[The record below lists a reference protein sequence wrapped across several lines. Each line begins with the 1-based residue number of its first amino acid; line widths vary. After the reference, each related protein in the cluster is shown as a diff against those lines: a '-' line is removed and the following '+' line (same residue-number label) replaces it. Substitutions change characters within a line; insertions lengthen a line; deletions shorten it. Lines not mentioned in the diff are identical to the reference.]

1 MEFIILDL
9 DDEISSK
16 EIFEVISENHKTSML
31 IDKEVKKLKE
41 LSSKSTK
48 RVEDDNKTPEKEMIY
63 DEADEVNSELDDKVD
78 YYNYLISSIDDCED
92 LQDQIESSL
101 PNPNTGDYKTIVLRL
116 KLKLLKS
123 IKETADFI
131 SECREEFDDEDL
143 EEYKEEIRLCSKKL
157 EILKS
162 ESNEEVNE
170 NKTSTKNNFFFPV
183 SSMGN
188 IRVIDEIEKISK
200 SSPKF
205 CSEFL
210 ELFQSIQD
218 GSFKRVKR
226 FLNNNKLV
234 GISEVR
240 GFKPRVV
247 FDRIGKNDYAIIT
260 AFLKKCDNDRGYKDS
275 LELKIQKYMSQRDN
289 IVKKLNNPEY
299 RALNEQ
305 YTNELFGKL
314 GYNKEESKSIEKRLG

>member
-9 DDEISSK
+9 DDGISSK
-16 EIFEVISENHKTSML
+16 EIFEVISENHKTSTL

-48 RVEDDNKTPEKEMIY
+48 RVEDDNKAPEKEMIY

-200 SSPKF
+200 SSPEF

-210 ELFQSIQD
+210 ELFQSTED

-247 FDRIGKNDYAIIT
+247 FDRIGKNDYVIIT

-314 GYNKEESKSIEKRLG
+314 GYNKEDSKSIEKRLG

>member
-9 DDEISSK
+9 DDEISSE
-16 EIFEVISENHKTSML
+16 EIFEVISENHKTSTL

-116 KLKLLKS
+116 KLKLLKR

-200 SSPKF
+200 SSPEF

-289 IVKKLNNPEY
+289 IVKRLNNPEF

-314 GYNKEESKSIEKRLG
+314 GYNKEDSKSIEKRLG

>member
-9 DDEISSK
+9 DDEISSE
-16 EIFEVISENHKTSML
+16 EIFEVISKNHNTSML
-31 IDKEVKKLKE
+31 MDKEVKKLKE

-48 RVEDDNKTPEKEMIY
+48 RVENDNKIPEKEMIY
-63 DEADEVNSELDDKVD
+63 DEVDEVNSELDDKVD

-116 KLKLLKS
+116 KLKLLKR

-200 SSPKF
+200 SSPEF

-210 ELFQSIQD
+210 ELFQSIED
-218 GSFKRVKR
+218 GSFKRVRR

-247 FDRIGKNDYAIIT
+247 FDRIGKNDYVIIT

-314 GYNKEESKSIEKRLG
+314 GYNNEDSKSVEKRLG

>member
-1 MEFIILDL
+1 MKFIILDL
-9 DDEISSK
+9 DDGISSK
-16 EIFEVISENHKTSML
+16 EIFEVISENHKTSTL

-78 YYNYLISSIDDCED
+78 YYNYLISSTDDCED

-162 ESNEEVNE
+162 EINEEVNE

-200 SSPKF
+200 SSPEF

-289 IVKKLNNPEY
+289 IVKRLNNPEF

-314 GYNKEESKSIEKRLG
+314 GYNKEDSKSIEKRLG

>member
-9 DDEISSK
+9 DDEISSE
-16 EIFEVISENHKTSML
+16 EIFEVISKNHKTSML
-31 IDKEVKKLKE
+31 MDKEVKKLKE
-41 LSSKSTK
+41 LSSNKDK
-48 RVEDDNKTPEKEMIY
+48 RVEKASQTSEKEMMCN
-63 DEADEVNSELDDKVD
+63 DVDEVNSELDDKVD
-78 YYNYLISSIDDCED
+78 YYNYLISSIDDCDD
-92 LQDQIESSL
+92 LKEHIESSL
-101 PNPNTGDYKTIVLRL
+101 PNPNTSDYKMIVLRL
-116 KLKLLKS
+116 KLKLLKR

-131 SECREEFDDEDL
+131 AECREEFDDDL

-162 ESNEEVNE
+162 ESNEEINE
-170 NKTSTKNNFFFPV
+170 NKISTKNNFFFPI

-200 SSPKF
+200 SGPEF

-218 GSFKRVKR
+218 GSFKGVRK

-260 AFLKKCDNDRGYKDS
+260 AFLKKCDNDKGYKES
-275 LELKIQKYMSQRDN
+275 LELKIQKYMGQRDN
-289 IVKKLNNPEY
+289 MIKNLNNSEY
-299 RALNEQ
+299 RTLNEQ
-305 YTNELFGKL
+305 YTNELFEKL
-314 GYNKEESKSIEKRLG
+314 GYNNENSRNIEKRLG

>member
-9 DDEISSK
+9 DDEISSE
-16 EIFEVISENHKTSML
+16 EIFEVISKNHNTYML
-31 IDKEVKKLKE
+31 MDKEVKKLKE
-41 LSSKSTK
+41 LSNKSTK
-48 RVEDDNKTPEKEMIY
+48 RVEDDNKTPEKEMTY

-101 PNPNTGDYKTIVLRL
+101 PNPNTSDYKTIVLRL
-116 KLKLLKS
+116 KLKLLKR

-131 SECREEFDDEDL
+131 SECKEEFDDEDL

-170 NKTSTKNNFFFPV
+170 NKISTKNNFFFPV

-188 IRVIDEIEKISK
+188 IRVIDEIEKILK
-200 SSPKF
+200 SSPEF

-210 ELFQSIQD
+210 ELFQSIED
-218 GSFKRVKR
+218 GSFKRVRR

-260 AFLKKCDNDRGYKDS
+260 AFLKKCDNDKGYKDS

-289 IVKKLNNPEY
+289 MVKSLNNPEY

-314 GYNKEESKSIEKRLG
+314 GYNKEDSKSVEKRLG

>member
-48 RVEDDNKTPEKEMIY
+48 RVEDDNKAPEKEMIY

-200 SSPKF
+200 SSPEF

-210 ELFQSIQD
+210 ELFQSIED

-289 IVKKLNNPEY
+289 IVKRLNNPEY

-314 GYNKEESKSIEKRLG
+314 GYNKEDSKSIEKRLG

>member
-9 DDEISSK
+9 DDGISSK
-16 EIFEVISENHKTSML
+16 EIFEVISENHKTSTL

-48 RVEDDNKTPEKEMIY
+48 RVEDDNKAPEKEMIY

-200 SSPKF
+200 SSPEF

-210 ELFQSIQD
+210 ELFQSIED

-289 IVKKLNNPEY
+289 IVKNLNNPEY

-314 GYNKEESKSIEKRLG
+314 GYNKEESKSVEKRLG

>member
-16 EIFEVISENHKTSML
+16 EISKVISENHKTSML

-200 SSPKF
+200 SSPEF

-289 IVKKLNNPEY
+289 IVKRLNNPEY

-305 YTNELFGKL
+305 YTNELIGKL

>member
-162 ESNEEVNE
+162 ESNEEVSE

-200 SSPKF
+200 SSPEF

-289 IVKKLNNPEY
+289 IVKNLNNPEY

-314 GYNKEESKSIEKRLG
+314 GYNKEDSKSIEKRLG

>member
-9 DDEISSK
+9 DDEISSE
-16 EIFEVISENHKTSML
+16 EIFEVISKNHNTSML

-48 RVEDDNKTPEKEMIY
+48 RVEDDNKTPEKEIIY

-131 SECREEFDDEDL
+131 SECREELDDEDL

-200 SSPKF
+200 SSPEF

-210 ELFQSIQD
+210 ELFQSIED

-247 FDRIGKNDYAIIT
+247 FDRIGKNDYVIIT

-314 GYNKEESKSIEKRLG
+314 GYNNEDSKSIEKRLG

>member
-1 MEFIILDL
+1 MKFIILDL
-9 DDEISSK
+9 DDGISSK
-16 EIFEVISENHKTSML
+16 EIFEVISENHKTSTL

-200 SSPKF
+200 SSPEF

-289 IVKKLNNPEY
+289 IVKRLNNPEY

-314 GYNKEESKSIEKRLG
+314 GYNKEDSKSIEKRLG

>member
-9 DDEISSK
+9 DDEISSE
-16 EIFEVISENHKTSML
+16 EIFEVISKNHNTSML

-200 SSPKF
+200 SSPEF

-210 ELFQSIQD
+210 ELFQSIED

-289 IVKKLNNPEY
+289 IVKNLNNPEY

-314 GYNKEESKSIEKRLG
+314 GYNKEESKSVEKRLG

>member
-9 DDEISSK
+9 DDEISSE
-16 EIFEVISENHKTSML
+16 EIFEVISKNHNTSML

-162 ESNEEVNE
+162 ESNEEVSE

-200 SSPKF
+200 SSPEF

-289 IVKKLNNPEY
+289 IVKNLNNPEY

-314 GYNKEESKSIEKRLG
+314 GYNKEESKSVEKRLG

>member
-9 DDEISSK
+9 DDEIFSE
-16 EIFEVISENHKTSML
+16 EIFEVISKNHNTSML
-31 IDKEVKKLKE
+31 MDKEVKKLKE

-48 RVEDDNKTPEKEMIY
+48 RVEDDNKIPEKEMIY
-63 DEADEVNSELDDKVD
+63 DEVDEVNSELDDKVD

-116 KLKLLKS
+116 KLKLLKR
-123 IKETADFI
+123 IKETAEFI

-200 SSPKF
+200 SSPEF

-289 IVKKLNNPEY
+289 IVKRLNNPEY

-314 GYNKEESKSIEKRLG
+314 GYNKEDSKSIEKRLG

>member
-9 DDEISSK
+9 DDEISSE
-16 EIFEVISENHKTSML
+16 EIFEVISKNHNTSML
-31 IDKEVKKLKE
+31 MDKEVKKLKE

-48 RVEDDNKTPEKEMIY
+48 RVENDNKIPEKEMIY
-63 DEADEVNSELDDKVD
+63 DEVDEVNSELDDKVD

-116 KLKLLKS
+116 KLKLLKR

-162 ESNEEVNE
+162 EINEEVNE

-200 SSPKF
+200 SSPEF

-314 GYNKEESKSIEKRLG
+314 GYNKEDSKSVEKRLG

>member
-9 DDEISSK
+9 DDGISSK
-16 EIFEVISENHKTSML
+16 EIFEVISENHKTSTL

-200 SSPKF
+200 SSPEF

-289 IVKKLNNPEY
+289 IVKRLNNPEY

-314 GYNKEESKSIEKRLG
+314 GYNKEDSKSVEKRLG

>member
-16 EIFEVISENHKTSML
+16 EISKVISENHKTSML

-162 ESNEEVNE
+162 ESNEEVSE

-188 IRVIDEIEKISK
+188 IRVVDEIEKISK
-200 SSPKF
+200 SSPEF
-205 CSEFL
+205 CSEFV

-260 AFLKKCDNDRGYKDS
+260 AFLKKCDNDR
-275 LELKIQKYMSQRDN
+275 KI
-289 IVKKLNNPEY
+289 L
-299 RALNEQ
+299 
-305 YTNELFGKL
+305 
-314 GYNKEESKSIEKRLG
+314 

>member
-9 DDEISSK
+9 DDEISSE
-16 EIFEVISENHKTSML
+16 EIFEVISKNHKTSML
-31 IDKEVKKLKE
+31 MDKEVKKLKE
-41 LSSKSTK
+41 LSSNKDK
-48 RVEDDNKTPEKEMIY
+48 KVEKASQTSEKEMMCN
-63 DEADEVNSELDDKVD
+63 DVDEVNSELDDKVD
-78 YYNYLISSIDDCED
+78 YYNYLISSIDDCDD
-92 LQDQIESSL
+92 LKEQIESSL
-101 PNPNTGDYKTIVLRL
+101 PNPNTSDYKMIVLRL
-116 KLKLLKS
+116 KLKLLKR

-131 SECREEFDDEDL
+131 AECREEFDDDDL

-162 ESNEEVNE
+162 ESNEEINE
-170 NKTSTKNNFFFPV
+170 NKISTKNNFFFPI

-200 SSPKF
+200 SGSEF

-218 GSFKRVKR
+218 GSFKRVRR

-260 AFLKKCDNDRGYKDS
+260 AFLKKCDNDKGYKES

-289 IVKKLNNPEY
+289 MIKNLNNSEY
-299 RALNEQ
+299 RTLNEQ
-305 YTNELFGKL
+305 YTNELFEKL
-314 GYNKEESKSIEKRLG
+314 GYNNENSKNIEKRLG

>member
-16 EIFEVISENHKTSML
+16 EISEVISENHKTSML

-162 ESNEEVNE
+162 ESNEEVSE

-200 SSPKF
+200 SSPEF
-205 CSEFL
+205 CSEFV

-289 IVKKLNNPEY
+289 IVKRLNNPEY

>member
-9 DDEISSK
+9 DDGISSK
-16 EIFEVISENHKTSML
+16 EIFEVISENHKTSTL

-48 RVEDDNKTPEKEMIY
+48 RVEDDNKAPEKEMIY
-63 DEADEVNSELDDKVD
+63 DEADEVNSELNDKVD

-200 SSPKF
+200 SSPEF

-210 ELFQSIQD
+210 ELFQSIED

>member
-9 DDEISSK
+9 DDGISSK
-16 EIFEVISENHKTSML
+16 EIFEVISENHKTSTL

-41 LSSKSTK
+41 LSCKSTK

-170 NKTSTKNNFFFPV
+170 NKTSIKNNFFFPV

-200 SSPKF
+200 SSPEF
-205 CSEFL
+205 CSEFI
-210 ELFQSIQD
+210 ELFQSIED
-218 GSFKRVKR
+218 GSFKRVRR

-289 IVKKLNNPEY
+289 IVKRLNNPEY

>member
-9 DDEISSK
+9 DDEISSE
-16 EIFEVISENHKTSML
+16 EIFEVISKNHNTSML
-31 IDKEVKKLKE
+31 MDKEVKKLKE

-48 RVEDDNKTPEKEMIY
+48 RVENDNKIPEKEMIY
-63 DEADEVNSELDDKVD
+63 DEVDEVNSELDDKVD

-92 LQDQIESSL
+92 LQGQIESSL

-116 KLKLLKS
+116 KLKLLKR

-170 NKTSTKNNFFFPV
+170 NKTSTKNNFFFPL

-200 SSPKF
+200 SSPEF

-289 IVKKLNNPEY
+289 IVKRLNNPEY

-314 GYNKEESKSIEKRLG
+314 GYNKEDSKSIEKRLG

>member
-9 DDEISSK
+9 DDGISSK
-16 EIFEVISENHKTSML
+16 EIFEVISENHKTSTL

-200 SSPKF
+200 SSPEF

-210 ELFQSIQD
+210 ELFQSIED

-314 GYNKEESKSIEKRLG
+314 GYNKEDSKSVEKRLG

>member
-9 DDEISSK
+9 DDGISSK
-16 EIFEVISENHKTSML
+16 EIFEVISENHKTSTL

-48 RVEDDNKTPEKEMIY
+48 RVEDDNKAPEKEMIY

-200 SSPKF
+200 SSPEF

>member
-9 DDEISSK
+9 DDGISSK
-16 EIFEVISENHKTSML
+16 EIFEVISENHKTSTL

-48 RVEDDNKTPEKEMIY
+48 RVEDDNKAPEKEMIY

-200 SSPKF
+200 SSPEF

-289 IVKKLNNPEY
+289 IVKRLNNPEY

-314 GYNKEESKSIEKRLG
+314 GYNKEDSKSVEKRLG

>member
-9 DDEISSK
+9 DDGISSK
-16 EIFEVISENHKTSML
+16 EIFEVISENHKTSTL

-200 SSPKF
+200 SSPEF

-247 FDRIGKNDYAIIT
+247 FDRIGKNDYVIIT

-314 GYNKEESKSIEKRLG
+314 GYNKEDSKSVEKRLG

>member
-16 EIFEVISENHKTSML
+16 EISKVISENHKTSML

-200 SSPKF
+200 SSPEF

>member
-9 DDEISSK
+9 DDGISSK

-48 RVEDDNKTPEKEMIY
+48 RVEDDNKAPEKEMIY

-200 SSPKF
+200 SSPEF

>member
-1 MEFIILDL
+1 MKFIILDL
-9 DDEISSK
+9 DDGISSK
-16 EIFEVISENHKTSML
+16 EIFEVISENHKTSTL

-162 ESNEEVNE
+162 EINEEVNE

-200 SSPKF
+200 SSPEF

-314 GYNKEESKSIEKRLG
+314 GSNKEDSKSVEKRLG

>member
-9 DDEISSK
+9 DDEISSE
-16 EIFEVISENHKTSML
+16 EIFEVISKNHNTSML
-31 IDKEVKKLKE
+31 MDKEIKKLKE

-48 RVEDDNKTPEKEMIY
+48 RVENDNKTPEKEMIY
-63 DEADEVNSELDDKVD
+63 DEVDEVNSELDDKVD

-116 KLKLLKS
+116 KLKLLKR

-200 SSPKF
+200 SSPEF

-289 IVKKLNNPEY
+289 IVKRLNNPEY

-314 GYNKEESKSIEKRLG
+314 GYNKEDSKSIEKRLG

>member
-9 DDEISSK
+9 DDGISSK
-16 EIFEVISENHKTSML
+16 EIFEVISENHKTSTL

-200 SSPKF
+200 SSPEF

>member
-9 DDEISSK
+9 DDEISSE
-16 EIFEVISENHKTSML
+16 EIFEVISKNHKTSML
-31 IDKEVKKLKE
+31 MDKEVKKLKE
-41 LSSKSTK
+41 LSSNKDK
-48 RVEDDNKTPEKEMIY
+48 KVEKASQTSEKEMMCN
-63 DEADEVNSELDDKVD
+63 DVDEVNSELDDKVD
-78 YYNYLISSIDDCED
+78 YYNYLISSIDDCDD
-92 LQDQIESSL
+92 LKEQIESSL
-101 PNPNTGDYKTIVLRL
+101 PNPNTSDYKMIVLRL
-116 KLKLLKS
+116 KLKLLKR

-131 SECREEFDDEDL
+131 AECREEFDDGDL

-162 ESNEEVNE
+162 ESNEEINE
-170 NKTSTKNNFFFPV
+170 NKISTKNNFFFPI

-200 SSPKF
+200 SGPEF

-218 GSFKRVKR
+218 GSFKRVRR

-260 AFLKKCDNDRGYKDS
+260 AFLKKCDNDKGYKES

-289 IVKKLNNPEY
+289 MIKNLNNSEY
-299 RALNEQ
+299 RTLNEQ
-305 YTNELFGKL
+305 YTNELFEKL
-314 GYNKEESKSIEKRLG
+314 GYNNENSKNIEKRLG

>member
-9 DDEISSK
+9 DDEISSE
-16 EIFEVISENHKTSML
+16 EIFEVISKNHKTSML
-31 IDKEVKKLKE
+31 MDKEVKKLKE
-41 LSSKSTK
+41 LSSNKDK
-48 RVEDDNKTPEKEMIY
+48 KVEKASQTSEKEMMCN
-63 DEADEVNSELDDKVD
+63 DVDEVNSELDDKVD
-78 YYNYLISSIDDCED
+78 YYNYLISSIDDCDD
-92 LQDQIESSL
+92 LKEQIESSL
-101 PNPNTGDYKTIVLRL
+101 PNPNTSDYKMIVLRL
-116 KLKLLKS
+116 KLKLLKR

-131 SECREEFDDEDL
+131 AECREEFDDDL

-162 ESNEEVNE
+162 ESNEEINE
-170 NKTSTKNNFFFPV
+170 NKISTKNNFFFPI

-200 SSPKF
+200 SGPEF

-218 GSFKRVKR
+218 GSFKRVRK

-260 AFLKKCDNDRGYKDS
+260 AFLKKCDNDKGYKES
-275 LELKIQKYMSQRDN
+275 LELKIQKYMGQRDN
-289 IVKKLNNPEY
+289 MIKNLNNSEY
-299 RALNEQ
+299 RTLNEQ
-305 YTNELFGKL
+305 YTNELFEKL
-314 GYNKEESKSIEKRLG
+314 GYNNENSKNIEKRLG

>member
-9 DDEISSK
+9 DDGISSK
-16 EIFEVISENHKTSML
+16 EIFEVISENHKTSTL

-63 DEADEVNSELDDKVD
+63 DEADEVNSELNDKVD

-200 SSPKF
+200 SSPEF

-247 FDRIGKNDYAIIT
+247 FDRIGKNDYVIIT

-314 GYNKEESKSIEKRLG
+314 GYNNEDSKSVEKRLG

>member
-9 DDEISSK
+9 DDGISSK

-247 FDRIGKNDYAIIT
+247 FDRIGKNDYVIIT

>member
-1 MEFIILDL
+1 
-9 DDEISSK
+9 
-16 EIFEVISENHKTSML
+16 
-31 IDKEVKKLKE
+31 
-41 LSSKSTK
+41 
-48 RVEDDNKTPEKEMIY
+48 
-63 DEADEVNSELDDKVD
+63 
-78 YYNYLISSIDDCED
+78 
-92 LQDQIESSL
+92 
-101 PNPNTGDYKTIVLRL
+101 
-116 KLKLLKS
+116 
-123 IKETADFI
+123 
-131 SECREEFDDEDL
+131 
-143 EEYKEEIRLCSKKL
+143 
-157 EILKS
+157 
-162 ESNEEVNE
+162 
-170 NKTSTKNNFFFPV
+170 
-183 SSMGN
+183 MGN

-200 SSPKF
+200 SSPEF

-289 IVKKLNNPEY
+289 IVKRLNNPEY

-314 GYNKEESKSIEKRLG
+314 GYNKEDSKSIEKRLG

>member
-9 DDEISSK
+9 DDEISSE
-16 EIFEVISENHKTSML
+16 EIFEVISKNHNTSML

-116 KLKLLKS
+116 KLKLLKR

-162 ESNEEVNE
+162 ESNEEVSE

-200 SSPKF
+200 SSPEF

-289 IVKKLNNPEY
+289 IVKNLNNPEY

-314 GYNKEESKSIEKRLG
+314 GYNKEESKSVEKRLG